1 MSTDEE
7 QLKLMIETLQE
18 QIKQNQE
25 LNNELR
31 MDIDQ
36 HTKRQS
42 ALSNDNDYLRQKI
55 TAMQLDNSNFSN
67 IQARLE
73 TQIYNQDQEIS
84 NLKKEIQQ
92 LSKAKRDMEKKMTV
106 E

>member
-1 MSTDEE
+1 
-7 QLKLMIETLQE
+7 
-18 QIKQNQE
+18 
-25 LNNELR
+25 
-31 MDIDQ
+31 
-36 HTKRQS
+36 
-42 ALSNDNDYLRQKI
+42 
-55 TAMQLDNSNFSN
+55 MQLDNSNFSN

-106 E
+106 EVTHCMTTYFLFIYKQSIVARI

>member
-1 MSTDEE
+1 
-7 QLKLMIETLQE
+7 
-18 QIKQNQE
+18 
-25 LNNELR
+25 
-31 MDIDQ
+31 
-36 HTKRQS
+36 
-42 ALSNDNDYLRQKI
+42 
-55 TAMQLDNSNFSN
+55 MQLDNSNFSN

-106 E
+106 EVTHCMTAYFLFIYKQSNSCKNLKKIGSIGNKEKQIFTTR